1 MIGKTVL
8 HVGSGR
14 QTIKNMPQGF
24 QDGSWSELRLDIE
37 PAVEPDI
44 IGSIT
49 DMSAVEEGSVTA
61 LYSSHNIEHVFSYEV
76 VPTLREFR
84 RVLSDD
90 GFAVITCPDIQEV
103 AKHVAAGNL
112 AEPLYHSSMGP
123 ITALD
128 IMFGHIGAVQRGEF
142 YMAHRT
148 GFSLD
153 LLIARLNEAGFA
165 SVAGYRVQPFQL
177 WAIAT
182 KSARSQADM
191 LNLVKAYTT
200 KPARS

>member
-1 MIGKTVL
+1 MVRTVL

-14 QTIKNMPQGF
+14 QTIKNMPIGF

-37 PAVEPDI
+37 PAVAPDI
-44 IGSIT
+44 IGTIT
-49 DMSAVEEGSVTA
+49 DMSAVKDDSVSA

-84 RVLSDD
+84 RVLSSD
-90 GFAVITCPDIQEV
+90 GFAVVTCPDIQEV

-112 AEPLYHSSMGP
+112 AEPLYQSSMGP

-153 LLIARLNEAGFA
+153 LLITRLNEAGFA
-165 SVAGYRVQPFQL
+165 SVAGYRLQPFQL
-177 WAIAT
+177 WAVAT
-182 KSARSQADM
+182 KSPRSQAEM
-191 LNLVKAYTT
+191 LDLVKAYTK
-200 KPARS
+200 KP